1 MTGSMA
7 IKTGI
12 EALIFDLDGVL
23 LNSMPA
29 HVAAWGEAF
38 REEGLKV
45 SEEFIYRNEG
55 ALDWDLLRRE
65 LQSGNGAMSRAMF
78 EALID
83 RQREIYLRGYAPQVQ
98 MYSEAREVVET
109 LGQSH
114 LRLALVTSSARM
126 VLLPSLVSWIDSHF
140 QVVVTGESVN
150 RCKPHPEPYLKSL
163 EALGIGPEQ
172 AVVVENAPAGIRSA
186 RRAGIFCIALATTL
200 PPEALAEADHIC
212 PDHRAF
218 MRWLRTAQVF

>member
-1 MTGSMA
+1 
-7 IKTGI
+7 
-12 EALIFDLDGVL
+12 
-23 LNSMPA
+23 
-29 HVAAWGEAF
+29 
-38 REEGLKV
+38 
-45 SEEFIYRNEG
+45 
-55 ALDWDLLRRE
+55 
-65 LQSGNGAMSRAMF
+65 MF
-78 EALID
+78 EALIE

-150 RCKPHPEPYLKSL
+150 RCKPHPEPYLKAL

>member
-1 MTGSMA
+1 MA

-23 LNSMPA
+23 LNSMAA

-45 SEEFIYRNEG
+45 SEEFIYKNEG
-55 ALDWDLLRRE
+55 ALDWDLLKRE
-65 LQSGNGAMSRAMF
+65 LQSGNKAMSRGMF
-78 EALID
+78 EALIE
-83 RQREIYLRGYAPQVQ
+83 RQREIYFRGYAHQVQ
-98 MYSEAREVVET
+98 MYPEARKLVES
-109 LGQSH
+109 LDQSH
-114 LRLALVTSSARM
+114 LRLALVTSSTRT

-150 RCKPHPEPYLKSL
+150 HCKPHPEPYLKSL

-186 RRAGIFCIALATTL
+186 RRARIFCIALATTL

-212 PDHRAF
+212 LDHGAF
-218 MRWLRTAQVF
+218 TRWLRTSRICLR